1 MRIPDQAA
9 IGYASRRGEIR
20 QWIRRHPGYLVKWLG
35 FAALIAF
42 AVSTPGFFSTTS
54 IRSLLTTVSF
64 IGCVAVGA
72 TFVTLSG
79 NIMSFSIGAA
89 MSATTI
95 VFMSYVDLGL
105 VPAMLIA
112 FVFCAAL
119 NGVQGWVI
127 GYFRANPIIVSMAAY
142 ALIIGGAIYFTGGR
156 GVYPQS
162 DVAEI
167 LKSNF
172 GPVPGPLAIF
182 LIAVLIGQG
191 MLSLTHFGRNVYLVG
206 TNPNAAKAAGIEPWR
221 TVTWAYVTAGLF
233 TAISAVMIA
242 ARYRSGDME
251 HGIGYEYQAISA
263 VLVGGTAIQGG
274 EGSVLRTLAGTLFIA
289 MMQGVLVLRGF
300 GTEMQYLLIGALVL
314 AVIVLQWKPRA

>member
-1 MRIPDQAA
+1 MRIPDQTA
-9 IGYASRRGEIR
+9 ISSAVRPGKVWA
-20 QWIRRHPGYLVKWLG
+20 WARRHPGHLVKWAA

-42 AVSTPGFFSTTS
+42 AVLTPGFFSTTS

-72 TFVTLSG
+72 TFITLSG

-95 VFMSYVDLGL
+95 VFMSCLELGL

-119 NGVQGWVI
+119 NGAQGWVI
-127 GYFRANPIIVSMAAY
+127 GYFRANPIIISMAAY

-162 DVAEI
+162 DVTEI
-167 LKSNF
+167 LKSNL

-182 LIAVLIGQG
+182 LTAVLIGQG
-191 MLSLTHFGRNVYLVG
+191 ILSFTHFGRNVYLVG
-206 TNPNAAKAAGIEPWR
+206 TNPRAAKAAGIEPWR
-221 TVTWAYVTAGLF
+221 TVTWVYGIAGLF
-233 TAISAVMIA
+233 TAISAVLIA
-242 ARYRSGDME
+242 ARYQSGDME
-251 HGIGYEYQAISA
+251 HGIGYEYQAVSA

-300 GTEMQYLLIGALVL
+300 GIEMQYLLIGALVL
-314 AVIVLQWKPRA
+314 AVIILQWKPRA

>member
-1 MRIPDQAA
+1 MYIPDQIETGSMMRPSSIWA
-9 IGYASRRGEIR
+9 
-20 QWIRRHPGYLVKWLG
+20 WIRRHPGHLVKWAA

-42 AVSTPGFFSTTS
+42 AVLTPGFFSTTS

-72 TFVTLSG
+72 TFITLSG
-79 NIMSFSIGAA
+79 NIMSFSIGAT

-95 VFMSYVDLGL
+95 VFMSCLELGL
-105 VPAMLIA
+105 LPAILFA
-112 FVFCAAL
+112 FVFCAAF
-119 NGVQGWVI
+119 NGAQGWVI
-127 GYFRANPIIVSMAAY
+127 GYFRANPIIISMAAY
-142 ALIIGGAIYFTGGR
+142 AIIIGGAIYFTGGR
-156 GVYPQS
+156 GVYPQT
-162 DVAEI
+162 DVTEI

-172 GPVPGPLAIF
+172 GPIPGPLAIF
-182 LIAVLIGQG
+182 LMAVLIGQG
-191 MLSLTHFGRNVYLVG
+191 ILSFTHFGRNVYLVG
-206 TNPNAAKAAGIEPWR
+206 TNPRAAKAAGIEPWR
-221 TVTWAYVTAGLF
+221 TVTWAYVIAGLF
-233 TAISAVMIA
+233 TAISAVLIA

-300 GTEMQYLLIGALVL
+300 GIEMQYLLIGVLVL
-314 AVIVLQWKPRA
+314 AVIMLQWKPRI